1 MRIDFVEITNFR
13 KLRSTRVGFARDKT
27 VFVGAN
33 NSGKTSAMVALRW
46 FLVDNERSSFTL
58 NDFTISHW
66 PTIIAMGAAW
76 EKAIADGEPLPEPD
90 WQSVL
95 PALDVWLHVESNE
108 VHYVQ
113 KILPTLDWEGGQLGV
128 RLRFE
133 PKDPAEL
140 QKEYLTAREE
150 TKKAKEGGPAADGQR
165 ADAEIN
171 VSLWP
176 NDLADFLRR
185 RLGLFVVKSYTV
197 ASVIVPRPDRFYL
210 PSLLQLA
217 FIQENPSVKVF
228 RQAIAIDERRRMFR
242 LQPWVQPQTFMRNR
256 FSKTNNEEPQDILQ
270 VWFAGVHADI
280 GGGYPEKQSGLSK
293 YPLLWMV
300 EEAVKCG
307 LKVDRQTVNQLG
319 WGRQRKNSPFSYVA
333 PDFMADPHDSMSAAW
348 RTIEYIPK
356 ADKYKEWPKRES
368 VLGHYIPDA
377 EPRPIPDGAFI
388 HGSVVEKRTKD
399 SKYRPVNMPA
409 QYQTIPILTA
419 PVEPAHDA
427 EDPAEA

>member
-1 MRIDFVEITNFR
+1 
-13 KLRSTRVGFARDKT
+13 
-27 VFVGAN
+27 
-33 NSGKTSAMVALRW
+33 
-46 FLVDNERSSFTL
+46 
-58 NDFTISHW
+58 
-66 PTIIAMGAAW
+66 
-76 EKAIADGEPLPEPD
+76 
-90 WQSVL
+90 
-95 PALDVWLHVESNE
+95 
-108 VHYVQ
+108 
-113 KILPTLDWEGGQLGV
+113 
-128 RLRFE
+128 
-133 PKDPAEL
+133 
-140 QKEYLTAREE
+140 
-150 TKKAKEGGPAADGQR
+150 
-165 ADAEIN
+165 
-171 VSLWP
+171 
-176 NDLADFLRR
+176 
-185 RLGLFVVKSYTV
+185 
-197 ASVIVPRPDRFYL
+197 
-210 PSLLQLA
+210 
-217 FIQENPSVKVF
+217 
-228 RQAIAIDERRRMFR
+228 MFR

-333 PDFMADPHDSMSAAW
+333 PNFMADPHDSMSAAW

-388 HGSVVEKRTKD
+388 HESVVEKRTKD
-399 SKYRPVNMPA
+399 PKYRPVNMPA

-419 PVEPAHDA
+419 PSSRRTMPRIRLRRSARPGRTRRLICPAGCWLDYLSSPSRKNIPV
-427 EDPAEA
+427 PASPKSNLYRQPSRLLERGVPRSSRTYDDVPAD